1 MKMADF
7 EREDGVTRDELVQ
20 RVALMEEMIA
30 EGRQSTARYGWMFVL
45 WGLTY
50 FAAIAWTVYLPYTEW
65 AWPVCIAACS
75 AVFGVVWTRQPRV
88 GGKIDNLRRHSLD
101 AVWQVIGGGIILYL
115 IAVIVSGHGQEPG
128 YLAAVLF
135 FNGLANGVSARILRW
150 WPQGVAAAIWW
161 ACGTAMLFFT
171 TRTEELALFV
181 TATFCG
187 MIVFGLY
194 AMWLERR
201 AAALELHHA

>member
-1 MKMADF
+1 MTMS
-7 EREDGVTRDELVQ
+7 EREGGTTREELVQ

-50 FAAIAWTVYLPYTEW
+50 FAAIGWTVYLPYTEW
-65 AWPVCIAACS
+65 AWPSCIAVCS
-75 AVFGVVWTRQPRV
+75 VAFGVARSRQPLT

-101 AVWQVIGGGIILYL
+101 AVWQVIGGGIVLYL
-115 IAVIVSGHGQEPG
+115 IAAIVSGHGKEPG

-150 WPQGVAAAIWW
+150 WPQGAAASVWW
-161 ACGTAMLFFT
+161 GCGTAMLFFT

-187 MIVFGLY
+187 MILFGLY
-194 AMWLERR
+194 AMWLERHD
-201 AAALELHHA
+201 AGMVQAHA

>member
-1 MKMADF
+1 MTNM
-7 EREDGVTRDELVQ
+7 EREGGVTREELVQ

-50 FAAIAWTVYLPYTEW
+50 FAAIAWTMTLPYTEW
-65 AWPVCIAACS
+65 AWPACIAACS
-75 AVFGVVWTRQPRV
+75 VVFGIVRTRQPRA

-115 IAVIVSGHGQEPG
+115 IAVIASGHGKETG
-128 YLAAVLF
+128 YLASVLF

-150 WPQGVAAAIWW
+150 WPQGAAAAIWW
-161 ACGTAMLFFT
+161 GCGTAMLIFT
-171 TRTEELALFV
+171 TRAEGIALFV

-187 MIVFGLY
+187 MILFGLY

-201 AAALELHHA
+201 DAGMVQAHA